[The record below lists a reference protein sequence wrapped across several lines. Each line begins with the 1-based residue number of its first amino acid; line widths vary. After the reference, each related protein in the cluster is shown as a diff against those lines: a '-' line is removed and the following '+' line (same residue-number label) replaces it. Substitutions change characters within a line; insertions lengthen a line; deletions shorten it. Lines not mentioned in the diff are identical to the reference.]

1 MVYYGCSTWPNRGR
15 WLLIVAFS
23 ALGAALTVLHA
34 FETAQCVRC
43 ETTVDGVEVC
53 EDYKQGRDADWTGPP
68 RCPARPPSCSSDRD
82 AHSPRGGGVSAHRS
96 ALSV

>member
-68 RCPARPPSCSSDRD
+68 CCPTRPPCRYCIDLWC
-82 AHSPRGGGVSAHRS
+82 A
-96 ALSV
+96 